1 MNGIY
6 NDSMYHM
13 CEFLPIVNILELRR
27 VSSMFIKIP
36 VVSIFRRRLIQRI
49 MDICNVNI
57 ADAISLIARCATRG
71 GVISGSIILQV
82 LIGEKWKSDIDIYV
96 NTRPK
101 RFSKK
106 DFLVSVL
113 GLPRDMVFKEYRN
126 PMYPPVDDDN
136 DEKSSSTVN
145 TRGCEMP
152 PLSVKSDYCLLY
164 NYVWQKIDHCSKYN
178 NIQVIGMDRD
188 LSFSHHRATVEHFDM
203 SIVSNSFFKN
213 TLEIWNLDALIV
225 RKNVMLTLTT
235 IKRINKYILRG
246 FSEQCNYPIYRHE
259 SKYRILIIEM
269 ICKIPVTSVEKVV
282 IDHYNKHK

>member
-1 MNGIY
+1 MNGIH
-6 NDSMYHM
+6 NDSMSHI

-57 ADAISLIARCATRG
+57 ADATSLIARCTTRG
-71 GVISGSIILQV
+71 GVVSGSIILQV

-113 GLPRDMVFKEYRN
+113 GLPRDMVFKEYQN
-126 PMYPPVDDDN
+126 PMYPPENVD

-145 TRGCEMP
+145 TQGCATPSRG
-152 PLSVKSDYCLLY
+152 VKSDYRLLY
-164 NYVWQKIDHCSKYN
+164 NYVWQKIDHRSKYN

-213 TLEIWNLDALIV
+213 ALEIWNLDALIG
-225 RKNVMLTLTT
+225 RKNVMLTYATF
-235 IKRINKYILRG
+235 KRVNKYVMRG
-246 FSEQCNYPIYRHE
+246 FSEQCNYPISYPVSYLKSRCDI
-259 SKYRILIIEM
+259 SFVKRIFLL
-269 ICKIPVTSVEKVV
+269 
-282 IDHYNKHK
+282 